1 MRLEPILPF
10 VYHLFNKEDN
20 SMQYNQYSVYNTQ
33 TQMNRLHSI
42 VHGFVE
48 QFHYLKIKI
57 HKMKQR

>member
-1 MRLEPILPF
+1 
-10 VYHLFNKEDN
+10 
-20 SMQYNQYSVYNTQ
+20 MQYNQYSVYNTQ